1 MAKEKEKT
9 ESTAPIERAIEN
21 LFSAKLEMTTIH
33 PKVVRYRVTRHK
45 GLGVLGLHH
54 VEIDRSNF
62 PKDDDFNMGFINMK
76 LPKDTPKGTLKK
88 QANFKVF
95 KNLSITIY
103 TV

>member
-9 ESTAPIERAIEN
+9 ESTAPVERAVEK
-21 LFSAKLEMTTIH
+21 LFSAQLEMTTIH
-33 PKVVRYRVTRHK
+33 PKVVRYRVTGHK

-54 VEIDRSNF
+54 IELDRANF

-76 LPKDTPKGTLKK
+76 LPKGSSEKDIKK
-88 QANFKVF
+88 QAGFKMY
-95 KNLSITIY
+95 KRLSLTIT